1 MKRNVESMYKSK
13 MLMLDYYKNYLQAI
27 EKLANKDLNNNENNC
42 LTKEENLTVSCYL
55 NNNDSILVKTKRR

>member
-13 MLMLDYYKNYLQAI
+13 MLMLDYYKSYLQAI
-27 EKLANKDLNNNENNC
+27 EKLVNKKLNNNENSC